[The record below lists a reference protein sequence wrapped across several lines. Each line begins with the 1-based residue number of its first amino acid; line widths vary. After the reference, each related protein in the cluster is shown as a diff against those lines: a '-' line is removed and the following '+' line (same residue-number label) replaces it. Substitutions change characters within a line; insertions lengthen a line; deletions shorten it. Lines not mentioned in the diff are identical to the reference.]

1 MRPYEMQT
9 LVRHS
14 TVNGVAVYYMVE
26 DYELNKHIFIFF
38 IFIFVATL
46 VWDLTDKLSEIL

>member
-14 TVNGVAVYYMVE
+14 TVNGVAVYFMVE